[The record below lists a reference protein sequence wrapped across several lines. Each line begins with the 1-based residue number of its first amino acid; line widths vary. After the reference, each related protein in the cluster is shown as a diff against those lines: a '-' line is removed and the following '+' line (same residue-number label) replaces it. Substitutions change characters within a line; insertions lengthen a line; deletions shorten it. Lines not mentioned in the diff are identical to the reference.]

1 MTPQQIHRVI
11 GMLSCIAVE
20 DLEEAYLT
28 FTEGTAEIWF
38 QSRIHQTFNDSERL
52 REFYLVQ
59 LKSLMD
65 NGAYTEKH
73 LKHDFNILP

>member
-1 MTPQQIHRVI
+1 
-11 GMLSCIAVE
+11 MLSCIAVE
-20 DLEEAYLT
+20 DLEEAYLS
-28 FTEGTAEIWF
+28 FVDGTTEIWW
-38 QSRIHQTFNDSERL
+38 QAKIHQTFNDSERL

>member
-1 MTPQQIHRVI
+1 MTPQQIHRAI

-28 FTEGTAEIWF
+28 FMENTAEIWL
-38 QSRIHQTFNDSERL
+38 QTRIHQTFSDSERL

-59 LKSLMD
+59 LRSLM
-65 NGAYTEKH
+65 NSGAYTEKH